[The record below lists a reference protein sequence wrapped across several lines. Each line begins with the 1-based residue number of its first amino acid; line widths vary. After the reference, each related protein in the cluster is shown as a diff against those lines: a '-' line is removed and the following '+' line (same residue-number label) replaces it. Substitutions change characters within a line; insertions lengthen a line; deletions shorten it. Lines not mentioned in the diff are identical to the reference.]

1 VVDESHSLGVLGNN
15 GCVYFLLSTIKY
27 QKKIMVASLGKGIT
41 GGVIA
46 SDQLFINQL
55 LSNSSF
61 ISSAGMSPAFAE
73 AMGEAAAL
81 YKKPTYKIKKQS

>member
-1 VVDESHSLGVLGNN
+1 MR
-15 GCVYFLLSTIKY
+15 YFSTINNKNI
-27 QKKIMVASLGKGIT
+27 KRKIMVASLGKAIGIT

-46 SDQLFINQL
+46 SDQLFINQI

-61 ISSAGMSPAFAE
+61 ISSGMSPAFAE

-81 YKKPTYKIKKQS
+81 YKTNI

>member
-1 VVDESHSLGVLGNN
+1 MDAVF
-15 GCVYFLLSTIKY
+15 FLLSTIKIS
-27 QKKIMVASLGKGIT
+27 KKNHGCLTRKAIGIT

-55 LSNSSF
+55 LSSSF

-81 YKKPTYKIKKQS
+81 YKTNI